1 MTRKTK
7 EDHLLFCFG
16 EESGEIQQV
25 LGKIGRFGMYDSD
38 PNIKKSIDNF
48 HHLTLEVHDLLAVY
62 EMLCDEINEECII
75 SRRLIENKKKRVKKY
90 MKYARKHGKLEKDK

>member
-1 MTRKTK
+1 MTAKTK

-25 LGKIGRFGMYDSD
+25 LGKIGRFGMYDSN
-38 PNIKKSIDNF
+38 PHVKNSIVNF
-48 HHLTLEVHDLLAVY
+48 EHLTLEVHDLLAVY
-62 EMLCDEINEECII
+62 EMLCDEINEECAI
-75 SRRLIENKKKRVKKY
+75 SRRLIDKKKKRVKKY